1 MGYLIYLYITYLGKT
16 DTTVHKPFFPNMFHV
31 LVHTHAFTVDGS
43 RC

>member
-16 DTTVHKPFFPNMFHV
+16 DATVHKPFFPNMFHV

-43 RC
+43 HC